1 MMKKIKVITLGI
13 VISIIITTPIFATQ
27 PQVPTTPQYVS
38 DTLITDIYGNY
49 VAVDTRW
56 LGSFTHSAMHSDTK
70 NPNYRI
76 VKFTREGYKPGS
88 FTQAFPKEQTIVIE
102 PSKINQVTTGQLII
116 PENLPK
122 DNWWISFKIPG
133 AHKPDVSLKV
143 KSDGTFKFVNLKN
156 GIYNVEIFNGTH
168 SDVFI
173 NDHSRCKWT
182 KTHSLRYNSFEVKGN
197 LNKTIDLSNEVP
209 TEQTPL
215 DAEGKYIT
223 NIDYANPDKYLKPT
237 AYLKL
242 DEATKAII
250 DSKIGDNKDRQTMLN
265 LFELART
272 VFPKGEPMSNAEPNS
287 ARELL
292 NMGKGRNGND
302 YATVVQAFLM
312 YKGFPTISVDTLDL
326 AWTNEVQAGT
336 GSSKNI
342 RGHIFVEVY
351 LPTDKKWVLID
362 PTRGYIYDD
371 YIPTEDVI
379 YGWETGAPKHYVAS
393 KTTMDGSM
401 NAGDLSYTRSELQK
415 TYKATTTKVIK
426 PTYQL
431 KLNK

>member
-1 MMKKIKVITLGI
+1 MNNKLKKSISVLGLAL
-13 VISIIITTPIFATQ
+13 VLATPIFATE

-38 DTLITDIYGNY
+38 DTLITDTYGNY
-49 VAVDTRW
+49 VAVDTQW
-56 LGSFTHSAMHSDTK
+56 LGSFMHSAMHSDTK
-70 NPNYRI
+70 NPNYRT

-88 FTQAFPKEQTIVIE
+88 FTQSFPKEQTIVIE
-102 PSKINQVTTGQLII
+102 PSKVNQVTTGQLII

-122 DNWWISFKIPG
+122 DNWWISFKTPG
-133 AHKPDVSLKV
+133 AHKPDVILKA
-143 KSDGTFKFVNLKN
+143 KSDGTFNFVNLKN
-156 GIYNVEIFNGTH
+156 GTYIVEIFNGTH

-173 NDHSRCKWT
+173 DDHGGCNWT
-182 KTHSLRYNSFEVKGN
+182 KTHILRYNNFEVKGN
-197 LNKTIDLSNEVP
+197 LNKVIDFSKEVP
-209 TEQTPL
+209 TEQTTV
-215 DAEGKYIT
+215 DADGGYIT

-237 AYLKL
+237 AHLEL

-250 DSKIGDNKDRQTMLN
+250 DSKIGNNKDRQTMLD

-272 VFPKGEPMSNAEPNS
+272 VFPRGETLYNTETSS

-292 NMGKGRNGND
+292 KAGKGRNCSD

-342 RGHIFVEVY
+342 RGHVFSEVY

-371 YIPTEDVI
+371 YIPTEDVL
-379 YGWETGAPKHYVAS
+379 YGWATGDTKYYVAS
-393 KTTMDGSM
+393 KTTMESSM
-401 NAGDLSYTRSELQK
+401 DVGTLKAIRFGLQQ

-431 KLNK
+431 DFNK